1 MKKAYAVLLVLFL
14 MGQVMALP
22 KPGITP
28 DSWLYGF
35 KRFFESIDLALTFD
49 EAAKAEKY
57 FKYAEVRLAETKE
70 MIEKGKLEYVQG
82 LVEEYEKMLNRSLEI
97 AEKAKERGVNVTEV
111 VALSTATHLDVLEE
125 VYNIVSDEAR
135 PAIERAMN
143 ASKRG
148 SEEALNAL
156 REYRPERAVEI
167 YLQIL
172 EEKLAGAPEA
182 GGEAEREYQR
192 MLNET
197 QNIIEELKNYGKDTS
212 RWEQQLIEIT
222 SNPRELGEVPGTP
235 GIPEAP
241 PARS

>member
-1 MKKAYAVLLVLFL
+1 MKKAYAVLLTLFL

-148 SEEALNAL
+148 SEEALSAL

-182 GGEAEREYQR
+182 GGEAEGEYQR